1 MLQLSRATKAVLL
14 LLVGLVLIFMY
25 TPLFV
30 LILNSFNQAQIS
42 SWPIENFSF
51 KWWSFAA
58 SYEPIKA
65 ALLNSVLV
73 ATGAMVIASI
83 LGTLVAFALKGFDF
97 FQLFLYPLS
106 MAKKSVTELPDGP
119 ADDNGLTPR
128 QLKILSVIKRAVE
141 NQGYPPSMREI
152 GKAAGL
158 ASTASVTYQLQ
169 ILEEK
174 GWIRR
179 DAARG
184 RAIEITLP
192 GQDGEAA
199 PQDKTRLIPLV
210 GKIAAGNPILAEQ
223 IVEEVLPLPESLV
236 GKGDLFL
243 LQVKGDS
250 MIDLAI
256 CDGDYVVI
264 RSQKTAEK
272 GEIVAYG
279 AFSVDASICE
289 DDWQSK

>member
-1 MLQLSRATKAVLL
+1 
-14 LLVGLVLIFMY
+14 
-25 TPLFV
+25 
-30 LILNSFNQAQIS
+30 
-42 SWPIENFSF
+42 
-51 KWWSFAA
+51 
-58 SYEPIKA
+58 
-65 ALLNSVLV
+65 
-73 ATGAMVIASI
+73 
-83 LGTLVAFALKGFDF
+83 
-97 FQLFLYPLS
+97 
-106 MAKKSVTELPDGP
+106 MAKKEVKQQVTELPDGP

-128 QLKILSVIKRAVE
+128 QLKILSVIKKAVE
-141 NQGYPPSMREI
+141 DQGYPPSMREI
-152 GKAAGL
+152 GQAAGL
-158 ASTASVTYQLQ
+158 SSTASVTYQLQ

-179 DAARG
+179 DASRG

-223 IVEEVLPLPESLV
+223 IVEEVLPLPESIV

-250 MIDLAI
+250 MIDVAI

-264 RSQKTAEK
+264 RSQKSAEK
-272 GEIVAYG
+272 GEIVAAMIDGEATVKTWSKKDGHYWLLPANDDYAPIPAG
-279 AFSVDASICE
+279 DAQILGKVTAVLRSV
-289 DDWQSK
+289 

>member
-1 MLQLSRATKAVLL
+1 
-14 LLVGLVLIFMY
+14 
-25 TPLFV
+25 
-30 LILNSFNQAQIS
+30 
-42 SWPIENFSF
+42 
-51 KWWSFAA
+51 
-58 SYEPIKA
+58 
-65 ALLNSVLV
+65 
-73 ATGAMVIASI
+73 
-83 LGTLVAFALKGFDF
+83 
-97 FQLFLYPLS
+97 
-106 MAKKSVTELPDGP
+106 MAKKEVKQQVTELPDGP

-128 QLKILSVIKRAVE
+128 HLKILSVIKKAVE
-141 NQGYPPSMREI
+141 DQGYPPSMREI
-152 GKAAGL
+152 GQAAGL
-158 ASTASVTYQLQ
+158 SSTASVTYQLQ

-179 DAARG
+179 DASRG

-223 IVEEVLPLPESLV
+223 IVEEVLPLPESIV

-250 MIDLAI
+250 MIDVAI

-264 RSQKTAEK
+264 RSQKSAEK
-272 GEIVAYG
+272 GEIVAAMIDGEATVKTWSKKDGHYWLLPANDDYAPIPADDAQILG
-279 AFSVDASICE
+279 KVTAVLRSV
-289 DDWQSK
+289 